1 MALSIVIRSASN
13 IFHNHNV
20 EDRFNR
26 VHQRDFGISRPLIVW
41 QVLVGHLNPLRS
53 LGFFQCFARQ
63 RKKRLASLLKSRSVS
78 LTIRQTLGARHL

>member
-1 MALSIVIRSASN
+1 MALSIGIRSASN

-41 QVLVGHLNPLRS
+41 QVLVGHFYRGLPRIEIL
-53 LGFFQCFARQ
+53 LGFRQ
-63 RKKRLASLLKSRSVS
+63 AGDVVAGIAQSHELAPTR
-78 LTIRQTLGARHL
+78 